1 MGKYFPKNRKASSE
15 ERWVRTHISFWNAVH
30 LHLHIFSVC
39 AYHHHAFST
48 SWGTKIKNVLTSSGR
63 THRAIK
69 GSSYDGSVSSE
80 KINPGFL
87 SPKLQDKI
95 WSGYELGYRLWGHV
109 HNTQAETSILKHEE
123 YSTLC
128 PFTHFLT
135 NTGFSLGP
143 VSSSESEYSSYS
155 EDWGRRNRNWLT
167 ED

>member
-1 MGKYFPKNRKASSE
+1 MYVMGWKPGMILHW
-15 ERWVRTHISFWNAVH
+15 RWGHHDVTSMGNDDTEHLLLTLSARVREPRSKCLNIIREDTQ
-30 LHLHIFSVC
+30 
-39 AYHHHAFST
+39 
-48 SWGTKIKNVLTSSGR
+48 
-63 THRAIK
+63 
-69 GSSYDGSVSSE
+69 SYVSKLRWQCLIW

-109 HNTQAETSILKHEE
+109 HNTQAATSILKHEE

-128 PFTHFLT
+128 PFIHFLT

-155 EDWGRRNRNWLT
+155 EDWGRRKRNWFT

>member
-1 MGKYFPKNRKASSE
+1 MYVMGRKPGMILHW
-15 ERWVRTHISFWNAVH
+15 RWGHHNVTSMGNDDMEH
-30 LHLHIFSVC
+30 LL
-39 AYHHHAFST
+39 
-48 SWGTKIKNVLTSSGR
+48 LTLSA
-63 THRAIK
+63 RAGEPRSKCLNIIREDTQ
-69 GSSYDGSVSSE
+69 SYQRFQLWWQCLIW

-109 HNTQAETSILKHEE
+109 HNTQAVTSILKHEE

-155 EDWGRRNRNWLT
+155 EDWGRRNRNWFT